1 MSAIDW
7 IEREDGS
14 ESFVKDLK
22 VTLRDGK
29 FIIIFHE
36 FDNETRVKI
45 EGKIILDKVTD
56 FQQKNGVITY
66 ITNNG
71 SPKSYPFT
79 ISGQFSDENYDE
91 FKGDWLEEKVLYSVT
106 ISLDELEMPIEDS
119 KNEESIDISQAE
131 KLLAT
136 FAQINASLPQDK
148 VDGEDSDNI
157 DPLSEITLDLDKAK
171 QLIKDF
177 KKLEKPPERK
187 KAFLEI
193 IGLSHLEAVSS
204 KALAFFFDTDEV
216 HQLKDLCLQ
225 ALYDYILDRAKSE
238 NELAISTQSVEREV
252 STDDGSRIDI
262 VIDTYDD
269 LIIIE
274 NKLFHT
280 VNNPFE
286 SYVNYGKLRRGERN
300 GHYIILGI
308 HKPETLP
315 EHFKFI
321 SHFDL
326 ADAIRNRLG
335 DYLMDADQHYVTLL
349 VDYLH
354 ALDDFNPNSRIGKM
368 EQAIVNF
375 FGENHSLLTDVYYAK
390 QHFINYAEQQIQK
403 MKSQLDLEKST
414 LLNYDEYS
422 EDVEEDP
429 DNYWLGYNTNSQVFN
444 SHTIAIQ
451 QEMGFY
457 FSLGCYTRGIFLTL
471 VYYGNLNNKRKTPE
485 NCLNKLRE
493 IADGLGIA
501 EYSNMDDYA
510 DDAEYL
516 ILKQFKWNESAESVV
531 NQILPTIKQIET
543 ALNFDKEA

>member
-1 MSAIDW
+1 MFNLTQAENLLENFKRINSALP
-7 IEREDGS
+7 
-14 ESFVKDLK
+14 VKDK
-22 VTLRDGK
+22 QTTD
-29 FIIIFHE
+29 
-36 FDNETRVKI
+36 DNQE
-45 EGKIILDKVTD
+45 
-56 FQQKNGVITY
+56 
-66 ITNNG
+66 
-71 SPKSYPFT
+71 S
-79 ISGQFSDENYDE
+79 
-91 FKGDWLEEKVLYSVT
+91 LEK
-106 ISLDELEMPIEDS
+106 
-119 KNEESIDISQAE
+119 
-131 KLLAT
+131 
-136 FAQINASLPQDK
+136 
-148 VDGEDSDNI
+148 
-157 DPLSEITLDLDKAK
+157 ITLDINQAQ

-335 DYLMDADQHYVTLL
+335 DYLMDADQHYLTLL
-349 VDYLH
+349 IDYLH
-354 ALDDFNPNSRIGKM
+354 ALDNFNPNSRIGKM

-375 FGENHSLLTDVYYAK
+375 FGNSHSQLEEIMNASWHFIDYAELKVQAMKSLLEENNLDI
-390 QHFINYAEQQIQK
+390 FINEHRNEACFE
-403 MKSQLDLEKST
+403 
-414 LLNYDEYS
+414 
-422 EDVEEDP
+422 
-429 DNYWLGYNTNSQVFN
+429 WLGYTAYTEIISKAELALKNGISFD
-444 SHTIAIQ
+444 
-451 QEMGFY
+451 FC
-457 FSLGCYTRGIFLTL
+457 LGCYSKGINLHIEFNKNLIGRGAPKDCNQRLKNI
-471 VYYGNLNNKRKTPE
+471 LND
-485 NCLNKLRE
+485 LE
-493 IADGLGIA
+493 IQYDTT
-501 EYSNMDDYA
+501 DDWD
-510 DDAEYL
+510 DDAEFVY
-516 ILKQFKWNESAESVV
+516 IKKFNWNENPEIVVSQLISV
-531 NQILPTIKQIET
+531 IEK
-543 ALNFDKEA
+543 LKKFIDSHN

>member
-1 MSAIDW
+1 MFNLTQAENLLENFKRINSALP
-7 IEREDGS
+7 
-14 ESFVKDLK
+14 VKDK
-22 VTLRDGK
+22 QTTD
-29 FIIIFHE
+29 
-36 FDNETRVKI
+36 DNQE
-45 EGKIILDKVTD
+45 
-56 FQQKNGVITY
+56 
-66 ITNNG
+66 
-71 SPKSYPFT
+71 S
-79 ISGQFSDENYDE
+79 
-91 FKGDWLEEKVLYSVT
+91 LEK
-106 ISLDELEMPIEDS
+106 
-119 KNEESIDISQAE
+119 
-131 KLLAT
+131 
-136 FAQINASLPQDK
+136 
-148 VDGEDSDNI
+148 
-157 DPLSEITLDLDKAK
+157 ITLDINQAQ

-390 QHFINYAEQQIQK
+390 QHFINYAEQQIQR

-471 VYYGNLNNKRKTPE
+471 VYYGN
-485 NCLNKLRE
+485 
-493 IADGLGIA
+493 
-501 EYSNMDDYA
+501 
-510 DDAEYL
+510 
-516 ILKQFKWNESAESVV
+516 
-531 NQILPTIKQIET
+531 
-543 ALNFDKEA
+543 

>member
-7 IEREDGS
+7 IKHEDGS
-14 ESFVKDLK
+14 KFFVKNLK

-29 FIIIFHE
+29 LTIIFHE
-36 FDNETRVKI
+36 FNNETRVKI

-66 ITNNG
+66 ATNNG

-91 FKGDWLEEKVLYSVT
+91 FKGDWLEERVLYSVT
-106 ISLDELEMPIEDS
+106 ISLDELEIPIEDS
-119 KNEESIDISQAE
+119 KTEESLDIFQAE
-131 KLLAT
+131 KLLTT
-136 FAQINASLPQDK
+136 FTQINASLPQDK

-157 DPLSEITLDLDKAK
+157 DPLSEITLDLYKAK
-171 QLIKDF
+171 RLIQDF
-177 KKLEKPPERK
+177 KRLEKPPERK

-204 KALAFFFDTDEV
+204 KALAFFFDSDGV
-216 HQLKDLCLQ
+216 HQLKDLCVQ
-225 ALYDYILDRAKSE
+225 ALFDCILDRVKSKSE
-238 NELAISTQSVEREV
+238 PAISIQSVEREV
-252 STDDGSRIDI
+252 STEEGSRIDI
-262 VIDTYDD
+262 IIDTYDD

-390 QHFINYAEQQIQK
+390 QHFIDYAEQQIQK

-451 QEMGFY
+451 QEMSFY

-501 EYSNMDDYA
+501 AYSNMDDYA

>member
-7 IEREDGS
+7 IEREDGN

-22 VTLRDGK
+22 ITPRDGK
-29 FIIIFHE
+29 FIIIFNE

-193 IGLSHLEAVSS
+193 IGLSHLEAISS

>member
-1 MSAIDW
+1 MFNLTQAENLLENFKRINSALP
-7 IEREDGS
+7 
-14 ESFVKDLK
+14 VKDK
-22 VTLRDGK
+22 QTTD
-29 FIIIFHE
+29 
-36 FDNETRVKI
+36 DNQE
-45 EGKIILDKVTD
+45 
-56 FQQKNGVITY
+56 
-66 ITNNG
+66 
-71 SPKSYPFT
+71 S
-79 ISGQFSDENYDE
+79 
-91 FKGDWLEEKVLYSVT
+91 LEK
-106 ISLDELEMPIEDS
+106 
-119 KNEESIDISQAE
+119 
-131 KLLAT
+131 
-136 FAQINASLPQDK
+136 
-148 VDGEDSDNI
+148 
-157 DPLSEITLDLDKAK
+157 ITLDINQAQ

-390 QHFINYAEQQIQK
+390 QHFINYAEQQIQR
-403 MKSQLDLEKST
+403 MKSQLDLEKLT

-531 NQILPTIKQIET
+531 KQILPTIKQIET

>member
-1 MSAIDW
+1 MFNLTQAENLLENFKRINSALP
-7 IEREDGS
+7 
-14 ESFVKDLK
+14 VKDK
-22 VTLRDGK
+22 QTTD
-29 FIIIFHE
+29 
-36 FDNETRVKI
+36 DNQE
-45 EGKIILDKVTD
+45 
-56 FQQKNGVITY
+56 
-66 ITNNG
+66 
-71 SPKSYPFT
+71 S
-79 ISGQFSDENYDE
+79 
-91 FKGDWLEEKVLYSVT
+91 LEK
-106 ISLDELEMPIEDS
+106 
-119 KNEESIDISQAE
+119 
-131 KLLAT
+131 
-136 FAQINASLPQDK
+136 
-148 VDGEDSDNI
+148 
-157 DPLSEITLDLDKAK
+157 ITLDINQAQ

-375 FGENHSLLTDVYYAK
+375 FGENHSLLTDVYYA
-390 QHFINYAEQQIQK
+390 
-403 MKSQLDLEKST
+403 D
-414 LLNYDEYS
+414 
-422 EDVEEDP
+422 
-429 DNYWLGYNTNSQVFN
+429 
-444 SHTIAIQ
+444 
-451 QEMGFY
+451 
-457 FSLGCYTRGIFLTL
+457 
-471 VYYGNLNNKRKTPE
+471 RK
-485 NCLNKLRE
+485 
-493 IADGLGIA
+493 
-501 EYSNMDDYA
+501 
-510 DDAEYL
+510 
-516 ILKQFKWNESAESVV
+516 SVV
-531 NQILPTIKQIET
+531 
-543 ALNFDKEA
+543 

>member
-1 MSAIDW
+1 MFNLTQAENLLENFKRINSALP
-7 IEREDGS
+7 
-14 ESFVKDLK
+14 VKDK
-22 VTLRDGK
+22 QTTD
-29 FIIIFHE
+29 
-36 FDNETRVKI
+36 DNQE
-45 EGKIILDKVTD
+45 
-56 FQQKNGVITY
+56 
-66 ITNNG
+66 
-71 SPKSYPFT
+71 S
-79 ISGQFSDENYDE
+79 
-91 FKGDWLEEKVLYSVT
+91 LEK
-106 ISLDELEMPIEDS
+106 
-119 KNEESIDISQAE
+119 
-131 KLLAT
+131 
-136 FAQINASLPQDK
+136 
-148 VDGEDSDNI
+148 
-157 DPLSEITLDLDKAK
+157 ITLDINQAQ

-335 DYLMDADQHYVTLL
+335 DSLMDADQHYVTLL

>member
-7 IEREDGS
+7 IKHEDGS
-14 ESFVKDLK
+14 KFFVKNLK

-29 FIIIFHE
+29 LTIIFHE
-36 FDNETRVKI
+36 FNNETRLKI
-45 EGKIILDKVTD
+45 EGKIILDKVSD

-66 ITNNG
+66 ATNNG
-71 SPKSYPFT
+71 SPESYPFT

-91 FKGDWLEEKVLYSVT
+91 FKGDWLEERVLYSVT
-106 ISLDELEMPIEDS
+106 ISLDELEIPIEDS
-119 KNEESIDISQAE
+119 KTEESLDIFQAE
-131 KLLAT
+131 KLLTT
-136 FAQINASLPQDK
+136 FTQINASLPQDK

-171 QLIKDF
+171 RLIQDF

-204 KALAFFFDTDEV
+204 KALAFFFDSDGV
-216 HQLKDLCLQ
+216 HQLKDLCVQ

-457 FSLGCYTRGIFLTL
+457 FSLGCYTRGVFLTL
-471 VYYGNLNNKRKTPE
+471 AYYGNLNNKRKTPE

-493 IADGLGIA
+493 IADSLGIV

>member
-7 IEREDGS
+7 IEREDGN

-22 VTLRDGK
+22 ITPRDGK
-29 FIIIFHE
+29 FIIIFNE

-171 QLIKDF
+171 QLIQDF

-216 HQLKDLCLQ
+216 HQLKDLCVQ
-225 ALYDYILDRAKSE
+225 ALFDCILDRVKSKSE
-238 NELAISTQSVEREV
+238 PTISTQSVEREV
-252 STDDGSRIDI
+252 ITEEGSRIDI
-262 VIDTYDD
+262 IINTYDD

-335 DYLMDADQHYVTLL
+335 DSLMDADQHYVTLL

-375 FGENHSLLTDVYYAK
+375 FGENHDQLAEIYEARQHFIDYAK
-390 QHFINYAEQQIQK
+390 QKIENCNILFKEQNI
-403 MKSQLDLEKST
+403 SIFDGNTENDSFP
-414 LLNYDEYS
+414 
-422 EDVEEDP
+422 P
-429 DNYWLGYNTNSQVFN
+429 DWLGFTIWSKSFTENEFSQN
-444 SHTIAIQ
+444 HGIA
-451 QEMGFY
+451 FY
-457 FSLGCYTRGIFLTL
+457 IAVGCYTKGCTL
-471 VYYGNLNNKRKTPE
+471 SL
-485 NCLNKLRE
+485 
-493 IADGLGIA
+493 
-501 EYSNMDDYA
+501 EYSKNLEGRGVPKDCLIKLKSILDEMNIEHDEMEEYA
-510 DDAEYL
+510 DDAQFVIIRQASWDETPEKIVSEYL
-516 ILKQFKWNESAESVV
+516 PIIKKIESA
-531 NQILPTIKQIET
+531 
-543 ALNFDKEA
+543 LNLDKEA

>member
-1 MSAIDW
+1 MFNLTQAENLLENFKRINSALP
-7 IEREDGS
+7 
-14 ESFVKDLK
+14 VKDK
-22 VTLRDGK
+22 QTTD
-29 FIIIFHE
+29 
-36 FDNETRVKI
+36 DNRE
-45 EGKIILDKVTD
+45 
-56 FQQKNGVITY
+56 
-66 ITNNG
+66 
-71 SPKSYPFT
+71 S
-79 ISGQFSDENYDE
+79 
-91 FKGDWLEEKVLYSVT
+91 LEK
-106 ISLDELEMPIEDS
+106 
-119 KNEESIDISQAE
+119 
-131 KLLAT
+131 
-136 FAQINASLPQDK
+136 
-148 VDGEDSDNI
+148 
-157 DPLSEITLDLDKAK
+157 ITLDINQAQ

-216 HQLKDLCLQ
+216 HQLKDLCVQ
-225 ALYDYILDRAKSE
+225 ALFDCILDRVKSKSE
-238 NELAISTQSVEREV
+238 PAISTQSVEREV
-252 STDDGSRIDI
+252 ITEEGSRIDI
-262 VIDTYDD
+262 IINTYDD